1 MEDTVTMNPEE
12 AKGLLENI
20 VAYFDPEKMLLRL
33 IVAAIIIV
41 VAMIA
46 TKIVSKL
53 FKNLMNHNKISSIFA
68 TLMRKT
74 IKAIIWAIAAI
85 AILQDFGIN
94 LTPVI
99 AGLGI
104 SGVVLGL
111 ALQETIASFFSGL
124 IIAVKKPFEI
134 GDYVTIDG
142 TGGTVRSMDMMGITL
157 TTPDNKMITMSNKN
171 VWGSVIINTSAL
183 DVRRVD
189 MTISVSYES
198 DYEKAREVI
207 SDLLSSYPEVLKDPA
222 PTIEVN
228 MLSASSVDFI
238 VRPWTKNSDYWTVY
252 WKFQKEIVP
261 ALSAKGVEV
270 PYNKLD
276 ITVRK
281 D

>member
-1 MEDTVTMNPEE
+1 MEETVTINPEE

-46 TKIVSKL
+46 TKIVSKF
-53 FKNLMNHNKISSIFA
+53 FKNLLNHNKISSIFA

-111 ALQETIASFFSGL
+111 ALQETIAIFFSGL
-124 IIAVKKPFEI
+124 IIAVKKPYEI
-134 GDYVTIDG
+134 GD
-142 TGGTVRSMDMMGITL
+142 
-157 TTPDNKMITMSNKN
+157 
-171 VWGSVIINTSAL
+171 
-183 DVRRVD
+183 
-189 MTISVSYES
+189 
-198 DYEKAREVI
+198 
-207 SDLLSSYPEVLKDPA
+207 
-222 PTIEVN
+222 
-228 MLSASSVDFI
+228 
-238 VRPWTKNSDYWTVY
+238 
-252 WKFQKEIVP
+252 
-261 ALSAKGVEV
+261 
-270 PYNKLD
+270 
-276 ITVRK
+276 
-281 D
+281 

>member
-189 MTISVSYES
+189 MTVSVSYES

-207 SDLLSSYPEVLKDPA
+207 SELLSSYPEVLNDPA

-252 WKFQKEIVP
+252 WKFQREIVP
-261 ALSAKGVEV
+261 ALSAKGIEV

-276 ITVRK
+276 ITVKK

>member
-189 MTISVSYES
+189 MTVSVSYES

-207 SDLLSSYPEVLKDPA
+207 SELLSSYPEVLNDPA

-261 ALSAKGVEV
+261 ALSAKGIEV